1 MTDAPIPV
9 KRRSPCLPRR
19 ARDPYSGRMVTKLRA
34 IGDALG
40 VIIEPEL
47 LDQVAIDRDTPL
59 EIHVEGQTLV
69 IRPSRASLRER
80 VRAINAEMMEI
91 HAETL
96 RRLAE

>member
-1 MTDAPIPV
+1 
-9 KRRSPCLPRR
+9 
-19 ARDPYSGRMVTKLRA
+19 MVTKLRA